1 VLHFCHLH
9 AGFEMQ
15 INRMKYAYAFVFA
28 CDSSVG
34 NMRNDR
40 KKLRLRYEYIN
51 LLFNQWD
58 DKTGIGV

>member
-1 VLHFCHLH
+1 
-9 AGFEMQ
+9 MQ

-28 CDSSVG
+28 CDRSVG
-34 NMRNDR
+34 NMLNDR